1 VLDLYDAVARGMWTY
16 AHTAFRVEK
25 LGQKHFRLEPGTVIV
40 ATHRRETDVP
50 ILAQGLYFSA
60 DLRRKP
66 GDRMK
71 FAARDDMFL
80 PGFFAGFPEGLPVW
94 ARRALYPVSVARGLR
109 AVRVYPIR
117 SAKVARLGEVL
128 RARPTAALEELL
140 PEEHAAALR
149 ARAAELGLPAPL
161 TAGDVVRA
169 EYADLLWRA
178 VEPQDL
184 PHGDL
189 SEFWGRRAA
198 EAVRDFRTLVELM
211 RAPGTVLVFPEGRPS
226 PDGEIGPLRPGVGAL
241 LRRGQA
247 RLVRPLALTYDPLV
261 RGRTRVFVAQPEP
274 VAPPEADVEAAL
286 LGLMRRSMPLTAGQY
301 AAYRLVE
308 GARANPGELER
319 GLTQAV
325 EAAQAEGR
333 PVEPLLLTADSRRR
347 RLGEALAV
355 APRKP
360 ETLPYLAREYTSAR
374 EAVPKTG

>member
-1 VLDLYDAVARGMWTY
+1 MFDLYDAVARGMWAY
-16 AHTAFRVEK
+16 AHAAFRVEK
-25 LGQKHFRLEPGTVIV
+25 LGQKHFRLDTGTVIV

-66 GDRMK
+66 GDRMN

-80 PGFFAGFPEGLPVW
+80 PGFFAGFPDGLPHW
-94 ARRALYPVSVARGLR
+94 ARRALYSLSVARGLR

-128 RARPTAALEELL
+128 RAHQAAALEKLI
-140 PEEHAAALR
+140 PEEHVAAFR
-149 ARAAELGLPAPL
+149 ERAADLGLQPPL
-161 TAGDVVRA
+161 VASDAVGAD
-169 EYADLLWRA
+169 YADLLWRA
-178 VEPQDL
+178 VEPQDFTQ
-184 PHGDL
+184 GDL
-189 SEFWGRRAA
+189 SEFWGRRAS
-198 EAVRDFRTLVELM
+198 EAVRDFRTLVELI
-211 RAPGTVLVFPEGRPS
+211 RAPGTILVFPEGRPS

-247 RLVRPLALTYDPLV
+247 RLVRPLALAYDPLV
-261 RGRTRVFVAQPEP
+261 RGRTRVYVAQPEP
-274 VAPPEADVEAAL
+274 VPPPESDVEPAL
-286 LGLMRRSMPLTAGQY
+286 LELMRRSMPLTAGQY
-301 AAYRLVE
+301 AAHRLVE
-308 GARANPGELER
+308 GASADPGELER
-319 GLTQAV
+319 GLVQAV

-360 ETLPYLAREYTSAR
+360 EALPYLAREYTSAR
-374 EAVPKTG
+374 RR